1 MAALALKGR
10 RRRAARVRH
19 ALGFTMIEV
28 LVSMALTAIATTG
41 LLAIFMSQTRASG
54 FSRHM
59 SEATVLAQDQME
71 ALRASTT
78 LGTGTATGLTE
89 RGASGGI
96 FDRSYEVVSGI
107 GFDEMTVTVS
117 WTEDE
122 TVRSVRLRSRRNQ

>member
-1 MAALALKGR
+1 MAALALNRR

-41 LLAIFMSQTRASG
+41 LLAIFMTQTRASG

-78 LGTGTATGLTE
+78 VGTNTVSGLTE
-89 RGASGGI
+89 QGQTGGI
-96 FDRSYEVVSGI
+96 FDRTYAVVSGV
-107 GFDEMTVTVS
+107 GFDEMTVTIS
-117 WTEDE
+117 WLEEGAT
-122 TVRSVRLRSRRNQ
+122 RSVVLRSRRNQ